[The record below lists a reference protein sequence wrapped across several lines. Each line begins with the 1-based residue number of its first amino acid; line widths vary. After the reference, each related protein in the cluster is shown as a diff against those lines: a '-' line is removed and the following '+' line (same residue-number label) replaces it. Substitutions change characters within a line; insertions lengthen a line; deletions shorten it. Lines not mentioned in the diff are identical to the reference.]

1 MEKKVNILVV
11 EDEAILAMA
20 LADKLEAEGYQIVGI
35 ANNGL
40 KAIELFEQN
49 QVDLLLCDI
58 NIKGDWD
65 GIETATKMIAIKPIP
80 VIYLT
85 AFSDVETVERA
96 KKTFPAAYVTKPYN
110 IVSLRIAIEMA
121 IHNFVERSLPQKKT
135 NPSANFQDKENSKE
149 NILQI
154 DNHVFIKQGHQFVKV
169 ALNDILILEADDIYT
184 TFITTEKKYAFR
196 MSLTNILEKLSF
208 LKMVRIHRSFAVN
221 TNHIS
226 SFNDFELVIGSHT
239 IPIGKSYKADFM
251 KIFLK

>member
-11 EDEAILAMA
+11 EDEAIVAMA

-58 NIKGDWD
+58 NIKGDFD
-65 GIETATKMIAIKPIP
+65 GIETVTRMIVIKPIP

-85 AFSDVETVERA
+85 AFSDIETVERA

-110 IVSLRIAIEMA
+110 IINLRIAIEMA
-121 IHNFVERSLPQKKT
+121 IHNFVERINPEKKST
-135 NPSANFQDKENSKE
+135 INANFQEKENSKV
-149 NILQI
+149 NIFQI
-154 DNHVFIKQGHQFVKV
+154 DNHVFIKQGYQFVKV
-169 ALNDILILEADDIYT
+169 SLNDILILEADDIYT

-196 MSLTNILEKLSF
+196 MSLTNVLEKLNFS
-208 LKMVRIHRSFAVN
+208 KISRVHRSFAVN
-221 TNHIS
+221 TNHIA
-226 SFNDFELVIGSHT
+226 SFNDFELVIGNHSV
-239 IPIGKSYKADFM
+239 PIGKSYKNDFM
-251 KIFLK
+251 KLFGK

>member
-11 EDEAILAMA
+11 EDEAIVAMA
-20 LADKLEAEGYQIVGI
+20 LADKLESEGYHIVGI

-65 GIETATKMIAIKPIP
+65 GIQTVTKMIAIKPIP

-85 AFSDVETVERA
+85 AFSDIETVERA

-110 IVSLRIAIEMA
+110 IINLRIAIEMA
-121 IHNFVERSLPQKKT
+121 IHNFVERIYPEKKPT
-135 NPSANFQDKENSKE
+135 ININFQEKENSKE
-149 NILQI
+149 SILQI
-154 DNHVFIKQGHQFVKV
+154 DNHVFIKQGYQFVKV

-196 MSLTNILEKLSF
+196 MSLTNVLEKLNFARMSR
-208 LKMVRIHRSFAVN
+208 VHRSFAVN

-226 SFNDFELVIGSHT
+226 SFNDFELVIGNHT
-239 IPIGKSYKADFM
+239 VPIGKSYKTDFM
-251 KIFLK
+251 KIFGK

>member
-11 EDEAILAMA
+11 EDEAIVAMA
-20 LADKLEAEGYQIVGI
+20 LTDKLEAEGYQIVGI

-58 NIKGDWD
+58 NIKGDFD
-65 GIETATKMIAIKPIP
+65 GIETVTRMIAIKPIP

-85 AFSDVETVERA
+85 AFSDIETVERA

-110 IVSLRIAIEMA
+110 IINLRIAIEMA
-121 IHNFVERSLPQKKT
+121 INNFVERINPEKKLT
-135 NPSANFQDKENSKE
+135 VSPNFQDKENSKE

-154 DNHVFIKQGHQFVKV
+154 DNHVFIKQGYQFVKV
-169 ALNDILILEADDIYT
+169 ALKDILVLEADDIYT

-196 MSLTNILEKLSF
+196 MSLTNVLEKLNF
-208 LKMVRIHRSFAVN
+208 PRMVRVHRSFAVN
-221 TNHIS
+221 SDHIN
-226 SFNDFELVIGSHT
+226 SFNDFEIIISNHT
-239 IPIGKSYKADFM
+239 IPIGKSYKGDFM
-251 KIFLK
+251 RIFGK

>member
-11 EDEAILAMA
+11 EDEAIVAMA
-20 LADKLEAEGYQIVGI
+20 LADKLEAEGYSVVGI

-65 GIETATKMIAIKPIP
+65 GIQTVTKIIAIRPIP

-110 IVSLRIAIEMA
+110 IINLRIAIDMA
-121 IHNFVERSLPQKKT
+121 IHNFVERINPEKK
-135 NPSANFQDKENSKE
+135 PSNNVNFQEKENNKE

-154 DNHVFIKQGHQFVKV
+154 DNHVFIKQGYQFVKV

-196 MSLTNILEKLSF
+196 MSLTNVLEKLNF
-208 LKMVRIHRSFAVN
+208 PRMARIHRSFAIN
-221 TNHIS
+221 TNHIN
-226 SFNDFELVIGSHT
+226 SFNDFELVIGNHT
-239 IPIGKSYKADFM
+239 VPIGKSYKADFM
-251 KIFLK
+251 KIFGK

>member
-11 EDEAILAMA
+11 EDEAIVAMA
-20 LADKLEAEGYQIVGI
+20 LADKLEAEGYSVIGI

-40 KAIELFEQN
+40 KAVELFEQN

-65 GIETATKMIAIKPIP
+65 GIQTVTKIIAIRPIP

-110 IVSLRIAIEMA
+110 IINLRIAIEMA
-121 IHNFVERSLPQKKT
+121 IHNFVERINPEKKPT
-135 NPSANFQDKENSKE
+135 ISVNFQEKENSKE
-149 NILQI
+149 GILQI
-154 DNHVFIKQGHQFVKV
+154 DNHVFIKQGYQFVKV

-196 MSLTNILEKLSF
+196 MSLTNVLEKLKFSR
-208 LKMVRIHRSFAVN
+208 MSRVHRSFAVN

-226 SFNDFELVIGSHT
+226 SFNDFELVIGNNT
-239 IPIGKSYKADFM
+239 VPIGKSYKADFM
-251 KIFLK
+251 RIFGK

>member
-11 EDEAILAMA
+11 EDEAIVAMA

-58 NIKGDWD
+58 NIKGDFD
-65 GIETATKMIAIKPIP
+65 GIETVTRMIAIKPIP

-85 AFSDVETVERA
+85 AFSDIETVERA

-110 IVSLRIAIEMA
+110 IINLRIAIEMA
-121 IHNFVERSLPQKKT
+121 INNFVERSLPEKKT
-135 NPSANFQDKENSKE
+135 NPNPNFQEKENSKE

-154 DNHVFIKQGHQFVKV
+154 DNHVFIKQSYQFVKV
-169 ALNDILILEADDIYT
+169 ALKDILVLEADDIYT

-196 MSLTNILEKLSF
+196 MSLTNVLEKLNF
-208 LKMVRIHRSFAVN
+208 PRMVRVHRSFAVN
-221 TNHIS
+221 TDHIN
-226 SFNDFELVIGSHT
+226 SFNDFELVISNYT

-251 KIFLK
+251 RIFGK

>member
-11 EDEAILAMA
+11 EDEAIVAMA

-40 KAIELFEQN
+40 KAIELFEHN

-58 NIKGDWD
+58 NIKGDFD
-65 GIETATKMIAIKPIP
+65 GIETVTRMIAIKPIP

-85 AFSDVETVERA
+85 AFSDIETVERA

-110 IVSLRIAIEMA
+110 IINLRIAIEMA
-121 IHNFVERSLPQKKT
+121 IHNFVERINPEKKST
-135 NPSANFQDKENSKE
+135 INANFQEKENSKE
-149 NILQI
+149 SILQI
-154 DNHVFIKQGHQFVKV
+154 DNYVFIKQGYQFVKV

-196 MSLTNILEKLSF
+196 MSLTNVLEKLYFS
-208 LKMVRIHRSFAVN
+208 KMSRVHRSFAVN
-221 TNHIS
+221 TSHII
-226 SFNDFELVIGSHT
+226 SFNDFELTIGTH
-239 IPIGKSYKADFM
+239 IVPIGKSYKNDFM
-251 KIFLK
+251 RIFGK